1 MSLVAFWVGLPR
13 WARAAIAALGALLL
27 LFGTVK
33 LAGAWHDRQIASVA
47 SAARLAGRQEQ
58 AALDTE
64 AFVEA
69 QRIAAEQQAETVAA
83 AAARGEQ
90 IGRTTADETARK
102 NNRITVAADR
112 LRQLQPP
119 PAAGKAGAGG
129 AGQGAAAGVSAA
141 APGVDGAACAAGG
154 WVSLSTAI
162 DLAEGADLEAARG
175 DGLLSW
181 IEQQAAAW
189 PK

>member
-1 MSLVAFWVGLPR
+1 MSIVAFWVGLPR
-13 WARAAIAALGALLL
+13 WARFAIAGVGALLL

-33 LAGAWHDRQIASVA
+33 LAGAWHDRQIARI
-47 SAARLAGRQEQ
+47 AADARMAGRQEQ

-90 IGRTTADETARK
+90 IGRKSADDIARK
-102 NNRITVAADR
+102 NDRIAAAADR
-112 LRQLQPP
+112 LRKLWPA
-119 PAAGKAGAGG
+119 PAAGKADPGG
-129 AGQGAAAGVSAA
+129 AGQGAAAAVPGAA
-141 APGVDGAACAAGG
+141 DGAGAAACAAGG
-154 WVSLSTAI
+154 WVSLPTAI
-162 DLAEGADLEAARG
+162 DLAAAADREAARA
-175 DGLLSW
+175 DGLLNW